1 MRVVVVGKP
10 LKPYA
15 QIGLQFNLTGLAP
28 HDLLPRGSIAGTSV
42 RKVSNRY
49 RRAPISE
56 PERRLLDFAV
66 LLTQNPSSCTESEIH
81 SLRQAGWS
89 DRAILD
95 CTLIISYFAF
105 VNRIADG
112 LGVQL
117 EAGMK
122 EGL

>member
-1 MRVVVVGKP
+1 MQ
-10 LKPYA
+10 A
-15 QIGLQFNLTGLAP
+15 I
-28 HDLLPRGSIAGTSV
+28 
-42 RKVSNRY
+42 VSDY
-49 RRAPISE
+49 RNAPISE

-66 LLTQNPSSCTESEIH
+66 LLTQKPSSCTESEIH

-122 EGL
+122 EGV